1 MPPPN
6 GGVRR
11 GCLAYL
17 SVSFSA
23 RQGRKCGVTFSLAV
37 DAASGQ
43 RSKPWRLRRS
53 LGIAPRQPRENRG
66 GGFLEAA
73 ATSERGSPIERATA
87 RRGPVAPRS
96 LGGRRRG
103 RGQRASTVS
112 TSATSA
118 RRRPG
123 TAPRPEAARAR
134 ASNSDVLQGEASI
147 TSRRRHRVAR
157 PALNLK
163 VTTISFPRALETRRI
178 LAAACAGDEQRFG
191 RFRAW
196 AAREQNVLRR
206 PRTTSS
212 RRPSPRTRFRRR
224 VPEP

>member
-17 SVSFSA
+17 SLAAAPGKIEST
-23 RQGRKCGVTFSLAV
+23 GSLFHSRWTG
-37 DAASGQ
+37 ASGQ
-43 RSKPWRLRRS
+43 RSTPWRLRRS

-73 ATSERGSPIERATA
+73 ATSERAAQSSARRRAT
-87 RRGPVAPRS
+87 RPRS
-96 LGGRRRG
+96 AAKSWRPPAGA
-103 RGQRASTVS
+103 RATRIHRS

-134 ASNSDVLQGEASI
+134 ASNSDVLQGEASM
-147 TSRRRHRVAR
+147 TRSPLRSALGTRPTRVAARRRHTAR
-157 PALNLK
+157 
-163 VTTISFPRALETRRI
+163 RRLY
-178 LAAACAGDEQRFG
+178 LAE
-191 RFRAW
+191 
-196 AAREQNVLRR
+196 
-206 PRTTSS
+206 
-212 RRPSPRTRFRRR
+212 SPRSGLG
-224 VPEP
+224 VSSV